1 MGEKWI
7 ETFAENFNVHKHRW
21 KQRVTF
27 THGPFTGLG
36 IGQVPAQTDLTL
48 HGLNPGATPLFR
60 THPMDAIS
68 EEHPFGCKFIE

>member
-27 THGPFTGLG
+27 THGPFTGLE
-36 IGQVPAQTDLTL
+36 IGRVPAQTDLTL

-68 EEHPFGCKFIE
+68 EHPFGCKFIR